1 MAYLT
6 ASAWARG
13 PATDQQAAEPACAP
27 LPHGPKLARERPAA
41 SGRPSRWTAERAFRR
56 DKTRSGG
63 QLLPWQTLDHLLL
76 LLPCFSLVH
85 AAAAVGATRR
95 RPAGDGEVEQA
106 LHGTRPRPA
115 PLPSLLSFLFS
126 LRLRLLPYRRDPE
139 RWPWWP
145 AMAGVD
151 EGRRPAHS
159 RGRLLPLSTFFSCS
173 SPSTL
178 DLQPSEVQ
186 RARPWPV
193 ERMVAGAAA
202 GPLAGARVHPR
213 VSAPPSSGSVMA
225 PVALSLTPTSGG
237 GPAGP
242 TRARGGGRA
251 AGRMRTDGG
260 TGGCDWLTVGK

>member
-1 MAYLT
+1 MA
-6 ASAWARG
+6 
-13 PATDQQAAEPACAP
+13 AP
-27 LPHGPKLARERPAA
+27 P
-41 SGRPSRWTAERAFRR
+41 
-56 DKTRSGG
+56 
-63 QLLPWQTLDHLLL
+63 
-76 LLPCFSLVH
+76 
-85 AAAAVGATRR
+85 
-95 RPAGDGEVEQA
+95 
-106 LHGTRPRPA
+106 GTWPPPA
-115 PLPSLLSFLFS
+115 PPFPILCFLFS
-126 LRLRLLPYRRDPE
+126 LASVPASIPTGEIQRDGHGGRRP
-139 RWPWWP
+139 WP

-237 GPAGP
+237 GPTSA
-242 TRARGGGRA
+242 TRPVHPHGAHQGNAGGG
-251 AGRMRTDGG
+251 DGKVRP
-260 TGGCDWLTVGK
+260 W